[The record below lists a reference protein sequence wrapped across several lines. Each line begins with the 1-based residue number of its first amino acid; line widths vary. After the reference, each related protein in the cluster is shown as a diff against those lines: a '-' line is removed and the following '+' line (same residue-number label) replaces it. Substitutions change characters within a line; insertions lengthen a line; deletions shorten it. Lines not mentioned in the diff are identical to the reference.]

1 MKFLVQRSFSNENMY
16 HDKRELKLP
25 STSKI
30 HPWVVESHVHNS
42 HSANIIPTVLNQNT
56 QIIRRIAIKPHCLA
70 LPLPANMLTSHHQL
84 GRIAPKNSSLTLVEQ
99 TTLGYLGKLLK
110 SNADKTQVRQTSH
123 DSKNIRMHRL
133 NQAERAINAFK
144 NNFNDACNIARSLLV
159 SVLVSRFH
167 TKPTSNHVK
176 PCQTMSNVRTDYEG
190 CKRS

>member
-1 MKFLVQRSFSNENMY
+1 
-16 HDKRELKLP
+16 
-25 STSKI
+25 
-30 HPWVVESHVHNS
+30 
-42 HSANIIPTVLNQNT
+42 
-56 QIIRRIAIKPHCLA
+56 
-70 LPLPANMLTSHHQL
+70 MLTSHHQL

-144 NNFNDACNIARSLLV
+144 NSFYEACNTALSLLV
-159 SVLVSRFH
+159 SMSVLRFH

-176 PCQTMSNVRTDYEG
+176 PCRTSEKSIITPNAYHKLEPTTSASTLIAKSLFVFKKALRKSSTSKNVDNSDITSAILSHEVA
-190 CKRS
+190 KRLSF